1 MKVAVFSTKS
11 YDRAFLQ
18 EANARHNHQLEFFQ
32 ARLDA
37 QTAPLAAGYPG
48 VCVFVNDLLDRPALE
63 QLAQGGTRLVAL
75 RCAGF
80 NNVDLPAAEELGVVV
95 VRVPAYSPHA
105 VAEHTVG
112 LILSLNRKIHR
123 AYQRVRDGNF
133 SLQGLMGFDLV
144 GKTAG
149 VVGTGKIGAVVAR
162 ILHGFG
168 CRLLGF
174 DPHPNPECRKLGLE
188 YVPLEELLARS
199 DIITL
204 HCPLTPQ
211 TYHLINRDALQ
222 LLKPGA
228 MLINTSRGAVI
239 DTPAVIQALKSGHL
253 GSLGLD
259 VYEEEGDVF
268 FQDLSDQ
275 VIQDD
280 VLARLLTFPN
290 VIVTGHQAFFTREA
304 LQAIAETTL
313 GNITQFEQTGRC
325 TNQVRAQEVV
335 KPAQGG

>member
-18 EANARHNHQLEFFQ
+18 EANARHGHRLEFFQ

-48 VCVFVNDLLDRPALE
+48 VCVFVNDLLDRTALE

-80 NNVDLPAAEELGVVV
+80 NNVDLTAAEQLEITV

-112 LILSLNRKIHR
+112 LILTLNRKIHR

-133 SLQGLMGFDLV
+133 SLEGLMGFDLA
-144 GKTAG
+144 GKTVG
-149 VVGTGKIGAVVAR
+149 IVGTGKIGAVVAR

-174 DPHPNPECRKLGLE
+174 DPYPNPECRKLGVE

-199 DIITL
+199 DIVTL

-211 TYHLINRDALQ
+211 TFHLINRDSLQ

-268 FQDLSDQ
+268 FQDLSDR

-290 VIVTGHQAFFTREA
+290 VIITGHQAFFTREA

-313 GNITQFEQTGRC
+313 DNITQFEQTGDC
-325 TNQVRAQEVV
+325 TNRVRAHEVL
-335 KPAQGG
+335 KPSA

>member
-1 MKVAVFSTKS
+1 MRVAVFSTKS
-11 YDRAFLQ
+11 YDRTFLSQ
-18 EANARHNHQLEFFQ
+18 ANAQYGHELVFFE
-32 ARLDA
+32 ARLDR
-37 QTAPLAAGYPG
+37 QTAPLAAGFEC
-48 VCVFVNDLLDRPALE
+48 VCVFVNDRLDQPALTT
-63 QLAQGGTRLVAL
+63 LAQGGTRLAAL

-80 NNVDLPAAEELGVVV
+80 NNVDLAAAERLGLAV

-133 SLQGLMGFDLV
+133 SLEGLMGFDLA
-144 GKTAG
+144 GKTVG
-149 VVGTGKIGAVVAR
+149 VVGTGKIGTVVAR

-168 CRLLGF
+168 CRLLGL
-174 DPHPNPECRKLGLE
+174 DPTPNPECLRLGMEYLE
-188 YVPLEELLARS
+188 LEPLLARS
-199 DIITL
+199 DIVTL

-211 TYHLINRDALQ
+211 THHLINARSLQ
-222 LLKPGA
+222 QLKPGA
-228 MLINTSRGAVI
+228 MLVNTSRGAVI
-239 DTPAVIQALKSGHL
+239 DTPAVIQALKSGRL
-253 GSLGLD
+253 GSLALD
-259 VYEEEGDVF
+259 VYEEEADVF

-290 VIVTGHQAFFTREA
+290 VLITGHQAFFTREA

-313 GNITQFEQTGRC
+313 GNIAQFEQTGRSP
-325 TNQVRAQEVV
+325 NQVTAQQVI
-335 KPAQGG
+335 KPPAG